1 MRFFSSLYRLKKVVS
16 KNVQNYKKS
25 PICQKVKTLKNFN
38 FIPSFHPQKRDIR
51 SASFSMVQNKFFSPN
66 AGLKVQIWTKN
77 ELVDMI
83 SA

>member
-25 PICQKVKTLKNFN
+25 PICQKVKTLKNYNFN
-38 FIPSFHPQKRDIR
+38 PLFPPQKRDIR

-66 AGLKVQIWTKN
+66 SGLKVQIWTKN
-77 ELVDMI
+77 ELLDMI

>member
-38 FIPSFHPQKRDIR
+38 FIPSFHPQNGIFEAPVFQWFKT
-51 SASFSMVQNKFFSPN
+51 SFFLQMR
-66 AGLKVQIWTKN
+66 G
-77 ELVDMI
+77 
-83 SA
+83 

>member
-38 FIPSFHPQKRDIR
+38 FIPSFHPKNGMLEAPVFQWVN
-51 SASFSMVQNKFFSPN
+51 ASFLPKC
-66 AGLKVQIWTKN
+66 G
-77 ELVDMI
+77 
-83 SA
+83 